1 MSKNRLYNDSH
12 YLNLFN
18 FQQLLLISFTAELS
32 LSHSISFLSPS
43 YTFSISRIGIRK
55 QTIYI
60 ALRSPQN
67 NINCGGDDDDDRV
80 AISLSQKYYYF
91 CPCRSDNVSPPHAT
105 HNTSHTY
112 GFICLKGIHLLMP
125 RFGLHLSSGFHLQL
139 PKYFSNLDTAILFNC
154 AREENHMDGQTPLKS
169 IPTRRWTDPKTVIQ
183 YINIKDDLK
192 PPKGLCNCKRIR
204 LRAQTNYYYYSHHH

>member
-1 MSKNRLYNDSH
+1 MMMTGSQFH
-12 YLNLFN
+12 YHRNII
-18 FQQLLLISFTAELS
+18 ISAHVEAITYLPHMPPIIPAIRTA
-32 LSHSISFLSPS
+32 
-43 YTFSISRIGIRK
+43 GI
-55 QTIYI
+55 
-60 ALRSPQN
+60 
-67 NINCGGDDDDDRV
+67 
-80 AISLSQKYYYF
+80 
-91 CPCRSDNVSPPHAT
+91 H
-105 HNTSHTY
+105 
-112 GFICLKGIHLLMP
+112 LKGIHLLMP